1 MPRGINRLSARSVA
15 TTSQKGL
22 YGDGGGLWLQ
32 VSSTGTKSWLYRYT
46 IAGRAREMGLGSLG
60 SVSLAKAR
68 EHRALCK
75 RQIQDGIDPID
86 ARRSQRSRAKSDS
99 AKSMTFR
106 ACAETYIE
114 TQEAGWRNAKHASQ
128 WRNTL
133 KTYAYPIIGELP
145 VEAIDIEM
153 VLEVLN
159 PIWKTK
165 TETASRVRS
174 RIEQVIDW
182 AAVHGYR
189 TGENPARWKGHLDK
203 TLPAR
208 SKVQKVRHHPALP
221 YEQMGEFM
229 ALLRSQK
236 GVGARGLEFQ
246 ILTAARTGEVIGA
259 TWDEINLDA
268 KVWALPGERVKSGSD
283 HRVPLSTAAMEV
295 VRNMKEKG
303 EDGFVFLGAREGKPL
318 SNMAFLQVLKRMERS
333 DITAHGF
340 RSTFRDWAAD
350 QTSFSREV
358 AEKALAHA
366 ISDKVEA
373 AYRRRDLFDKRRN
386 LMEAWAVFCAGRAAE
401 SSANPVDSNGDK

>member
-133 KTYAYPIIGELP
+133 KTYAYPIIGDLP

-182 AAVHGYR
+182 AAVHRYR

-221 YEQMGEFM
+221 YEEMGEFM

-373 AYRRRDLFDKRRN
+373 AYRRRDLFDKRRD
-386 LMEAWAVFCAGRAAE
+386 LMEAWAEYCASHKLDR
-401 SSANPVDSNGDK
+401 

>member
-1 MPRGINRLSARSVA
+1 
-15 TTSQKGL
+15 
-22 YGDGGGLWLQ
+22 
-32 VSSTGTKSWLYRYT
+32 
-46 IAGRAREMGLGSLG
+46 
-60 SVSLAKAR
+60 
-68 EHRALCK
+68 
-75 RQIQDGIDPID
+75 
-86 ARRSQRSRAKSDS
+86 
-99 AKSMTFR
+99 MTFR

-133 KTYAYPIIGELP
+133 KTYAYPIIGDLP

-182 AAVHGYR
+182 AAVHRYR

-221 YEQMGEFM
+221 YEEMGEFM

-373 AYRRRDLFDKRRN
+373 AYRRRDLFDKRRD
-386 LMEAWAVFCAGRAAE
+386 LMEAWAEYCASHKLDR
-401 SSANPVDSNGDK
+401 